1 MRSLAVTLCLLLVL
15 FVAVGANA
23 VYVNRVCEKM
33 LSSAE
38 RLEEDGY
45 SEEEFERLSSVWE
58 RSRELLSLSV
68 SSDELWQMEELISS
82 LPSLSTSP
90 DELVSNCRLIRRLC
104 YELARYE
111 RISLES
117 IL

>member
-1 MRSLAVTLCLLLVL
+1 MRSLCVTLCLLLIL

-23 VYVNRVCEKM
+23 VYVNRVCES
-33 LSSAE
+33 LAASAE
-38 RLEEDGY
+38 RMLEQGY
-45 SEEEFERLSSVWE
+45 SDEEHERLSSAWE

-82 LPSLSTSP
+82 LPSLSNSP
-90 DELVSNCRLIRRLC
+90 DELASSCRLICRLC

-117 IL
+117 LF